1 MTAPSS
7 PRGARSRT
15 VVRAVVALTAAV
27 LLSASLALP
36 LPGRVLA
43 RATPSAQAAET
54 RSCAWTL
61 QIAGDQVNALY
72 PDQAARYW
80 VAFVPLP
87 PGGRAELTGTFP
99 HARYLSFNTYTVQT
113 QAIDAIH
120 DAQIVPDA
128 GSANPFEPG
137 ARRDVRRRDYTV
149 SVVNAQRPASAAPAN
164 TIYMTNT
171 DGSKTSA
178 GYATIA
184 LRIYEPDHG
193 RSRTGDAGLPGV
205 TVRTGD
211 GTPVATYPSCP
222 DTSLPDLGYTPVLAG
237 AGPAQS
243 LTALLGLPSV
253 VAPAKPRWHKY
264 VNLETT
270 AADQLTENDLT
281 AALNG
286 PLRAFTEGN
295 FPTGGFGENVD
306 NKYVYSIVSADHGPV
321 LVLRGTLP
329 TFVQTQD
336 GQRRMGRGQL
346 RYWSMCTENAA
357 TAYYACLTDDQIPLD
372 EQRRFTIVVST
383 AAARPSVAVARCGV
397 AWLPIGP
404 LPQAALLLR
413 NMLPART
420 FAEAIQRI
428 EPGREREMMGRYYP
442 RSRYYASPQAASRAI
457 GCSR

>member
-1 MTAPSS
+1 MTTPSLSRRRAPL
-7 PRGARSRT
+7 ALLL
-15 VVRAVVALTAAV
+15 AVLPALLLVLPAAV
-27 LLSASLALP
+27 RTPGGAAPVASAA
-36 LPGRVLA
+36 
-43 RATPSAQAAET
+43 AAET

-80 VAFVPLP
+80 VALVPLP
-87 PGGRAELTGTFP
+87 PGGRAEITGSFP

-128 GSANPFEPG
+128 GSRNPYLAG
-137 ARRDVRRRDYTV
+137 ARRDVRKRDYTV
-149 SVVNAQRPASAAPAN
+149 SVVNAQRPATGAPAN
-164 TIYMTNT
+164 TIYMTNV

-184 LRIYEPDHG
+184 ERIYEPDHG
-193 RSRTGDAGLPGV
+193 RSRTGDAGLPAI
-205 TVRTGD
+205 RTFAAD
-211 GTPVATYPSCP
+211 GTPLVTYPSCP

-243 LTALLGLPSV
+243 LSALLGLPSV
-253 VAPAKPRWHKY
+253 VAPAEVRWHKY
-264 VNLETT
+264 VNLQTT
-270 AADQLTENDLT
+270 AADQLTENELT

-286 PLRAFTEGN
+286 PLRSFTEEN

-306 NKYVYSIVSADHGPV
+306 NKYIYALVSADHGPV

-329 TFVQTQD
+329 TFVATQD
-336 GQRRMGRGQL
+336 GQKRFGRGQL

-357 TAYYACLTDDQIPLD
+357 TAYYACLTDDQIPID
-372 EQRRFTIVVST
+372 AQRRYTLVVST
-383 AAARPSVAVARCGV
+383 AAARPSVAIARCGV
-397 AWLPIGP
+397 AWLPLGP

-413 NMLPART
+413 NMLPSPGFR
-420 FAEAIQRI
+420 EAVQNVD
-428 EPGREREMMGRYYP
+428 PGSEREQMGRYYP
-442 RSRYYASPQAASRAI
+442 RARYYASPQAASRAI